1 MGANAS
7 RLIHVYM
14 DIIPM
19 WVCRY
24 TFQVF
29 PPAVV
34 APLLAA
40 NNQKQKNKPNRKKK
54 RYRPGGLI
62 GCPVAVREEPP
73 AAAESLAGAR
83 TAAWSAPARSAT
95 GEQAVL
101 SAVPVSSLRA

>member
-1 MGANAS
+1 MS
-7 RLIHVYM
+7 IH
-14 DIIPM
+14 
-19 WVCRY
+19 
-24 TFQVF
+24 F
-29 PPAVV
+29 PGVP
-34 APLLAA
+34 PGGRSSPPRG
-40 NNQKQKNKPNRKKK
+40 QQPKTKKFKPNRKKK